1 MTWEPVIGLEIHVQL
16 KTRTKMFCRC
26 AVGFGA
32 GENTQTCPV
41 CLGFPGALP
50 VMNRRAIEWT
60 IKLGLALECEIAE
73 QAVFARKNYFYPDLP
88 KGYQIS
94 QYDLPSCIDGKVLLP
109 TANGDRVIGIVRA
122 HLEEDAAKTVHVGGR
137 SGRIGGADSSLVD
150 YNRGGTP
157 LVEIVTAPD
166 IRSAEEAKRFLQLL
180 RQTIVEL
187 DISDA
192 EMEKGTLRVDAN
204 VSVRPT
210 GSDELRTRTEI
221 KNMNSFNFIA
231 RGIEAEV
238 ERQIGVWESGG
249 EVEQQTYDFDAGTGT
264 LTARRS
270 KEEAD
275 DYRYFP
281 EPDLVPVEPATELV
295 EALRAELPESPAARI
310 RRIEPA
316 LDLER
321 ATVLV
326 TGGLDRLW
334 DETVAAGADGVA
346 SANVIANNLVGAGV
360 DPAAVPASELA
371 KLVTARD
378 AIPRAA
384 FDEAVSKLGE
394 PGFSA
399 ESYVA
404 QEAVSDTGELAPIVD
419 RILEENP
426 GQVAAYRGGKEGPP
440 RLLRRTGHEGDAGQ
454 SQPPCRLRPRAREA
468 SRLDRRNLQLATDVE
483 A

>member
-16 KTRTKMFCRC
+16 KTRTKLFCRC
-26 AVGFGA
+26 PVGFGA

-50 VMNRRAIEWT
+50 VVNRAAVEWT
-60 IKLGLALECEIAE
+60 ILLGLALECEIA
-73 QAVFARKNYFYPDLP
+73 QRAVFSRKNYFYPDLP

-94 QYDLPSCIDGKVLLP
+94 QYDLPSCINGKVILP

-137 SGRIGGADSSLVD
+137 SGRIGGADYSLVD

-166 IRSAEEAKRFLQLL
+166 VRSADEAKRFLQLL

-187 DISDA
+187 GISDA

-204 VSVRPT
+204 VSVRPES
-210 GSDELRTRTEI
+210 SDELRTRTEI

-238 ERQIGVWESGG
+238 ERQIEVWESGD
-249 EVEQQTYDFDAGTGT
+249 EVRQETYDFDAATGT
-264 LTARRS
+264 LTPRRA

-281 EPDLVPVEPATELV
+281 EPDLVPLEPPPELV
-295 EALRAELPESPAARI
+295 ERLRSELPELPAARI
-310 RRIEPA
+310 GRLESE
-316 LDLER
+316 LNLER

-334 DETVAAGADGVA
+334 EEAVAAGAEKVA
-346 SANVIANNLVGAGV
+346 AANVIANNVVGAGV
-360 DPAAVPASELA
+360 DPAAVTASELA
-371 KLVTARD
+371 KLVVARER
-378 AIPRAA
+378 IPRTA
-384 FDEAVSKLGE
+384 FDEAVARLGE
-394 PGFSA
+394 PDFSA
-399 ESYVA
+399 DPYLA
-404 QEAVSDTGELAPIVD
+404 HEAVSDTTELEPIVS
-419 RILEENP
+419 RILEANP
-426 GQVAAYRGGKEGPP
+426 GQVEAYRNGKEG
-440 RLLRRTGHEGDAGQ
+440 LLGFFVGQVMKETQGKANARVVADLVRTKLSAG
-454 SQPPCRLRPRAREA
+454 
-468 SRLDRRNLQLATDVE
+468 
-483 A
+483 